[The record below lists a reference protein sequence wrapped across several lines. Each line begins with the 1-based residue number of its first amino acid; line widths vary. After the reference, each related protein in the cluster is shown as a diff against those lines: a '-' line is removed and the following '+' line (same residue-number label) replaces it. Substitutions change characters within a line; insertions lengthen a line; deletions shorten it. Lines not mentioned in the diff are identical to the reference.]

1 MVEKITSTVQPLA
14 RIGDGVLGD
23 GDGGDH
29 SHHDPEDPLGWLRDS
44 IPGRRKGEGGL
55 IALAFWKTSSS
66 SVNFDFCDPKT

>member
-44 IPGRRKGEGGL
+44 IPGRRNGGDDC
-55 IALAFWKTSSS
+55 TSCLE
-66 SVNFDFCDPKT
+66 NELQQCQF